1 MVLKSSRHPCLEV
14 QDGVS
19 FISNNVEMSREKS
32 KFQIITGPNMGGKST
47 YIRQIGVVV
56 LMAQIGSFVPC
67 AEASLPLFDAVL
79 CRVGASD
86 SQLKGVST
94 FMAEMLETAS
104 ILKASTP
111 NSLIIIDE
119 LGRGTSTYDGFGL
132 AWAISEHIGQQIG
145 SFCLFATHFHEL
157 TAISEEMKSVKN
169 LHVKAKTDSKSITL
183 LYKVEEGICDQSF
196 GIHVAEL
203 AAFPESVVRLA
214 KRKADELED
223 FSAPHEMEKKLA
235 KYSTQEI
242 ENGNQLIQGFLTEYQ
257 ETMKA
262 SAAAEGTEVWE
273 EESKKVLGG
282 LKAKY
287 VRAVEENGFLR
298 EIKTCIPAAKGHA
311 MKRQRRD
318 QDQDLFRPPPASFF
332 PGSSNNNSKE
342 DLDSDQHEV
351 YVPKKASLSLALT
364 SSTSESLEF
373 NPADPVAHLFPNS
386 NFSFLALK
394 PDAGKRPL
402 WVSDDGRIF
411 LEAFHEL
418 AEKASDFLVTIA
430 EPVSRP
436 ARIHEYKLTTYT
448 LYAAVSVGMETNVLI
463 DVLERYSKV
472 TLPQRVVDFI
482 RECTDTYGKVKLVLN
497 DNRYYLESTYPKV
510 LRHLLQDPVINQARA
525 FKTDDDSKSNG
536 KKNNAASTKNKPNN
550 AASVNN
556 NKGGKVDSKKG
567 GATANDR
574 NSDLYNRAA
583 TLPANAVTDDSAFG
597 AVISLDQEDEEE
609 EEDAAARL
617 GILNGIPGGTG
628 DDGGLVMG
636 PSKASAA
643 LVELDYAQSF
653 EIQKMHVEEVKK
665 RCNEIDYPLME
676 EYDFRHDKDNPDLD
690 INLSPKCQIRDYQEK
705 CLSKMFGG
713 GDGRARSGVIVLP
726 TGAGKT
732 LVGITAACTIK
743 KSALVLCTNAI
754 SVEQWTKEFLKWS
767 NIPENRICKF
777 TSDSRVP
784 FEGDS
789 GILVTT
795 YTMITHS
802 GKRAWDTGK
811 MIEFISSREWGLL
824 ILDEVHVV
832 PANVFR
838 RVLTTVATHSKLG
851 LTATLVRE
859 DDKIA
864 DLNFLIGP
872 KLYEADWQNLSNR
885 GHIAKVEATEVWC
898 PMTGDFYRE
907 YLKSPLRKRR
917 LLCVMNPNK
926 LMAAEYLI
934 RTREAAGDKI
944 IVFSDNVFALQH
956 FAHRLKKPF
965 IYGNTGNKERF
976 ALLQHFRDNH
986 PAFKTIC
993 LSKVGDTSLD
1003 LPEATCLIQI
1013 SSQFGSR
1020 RQEAQRM
1027 GRILRA
1033 KRRNEEGFRSRFFT
1047 LVSQDTDEVAFS
1059 DKRKRFLID
1068 QGYMYKVVSNIQEL
1082 IPPEEAATL
1091 AYHAKKDQVEL
1102 LRTVLQHQDEEGGF
1116 ADDDLNSVMHPSG
1129 SGEGITRGPGGR
1141 FKAKGE
1147 GGGGGKK
1154 EAGGEK
1160 KRNPLFAKWYGK

>member
-1 MVLKSSRHPCLEV
+1 
-14 QDGVS
+14 
-19 FISNNVEMSREKS
+19 
-32 KFQIITGPNMGGKST
+32 
-47 YIRQIGVVV
+47 
-56 LMAQIGSFVPC
+56 
-67 AEASLPLFDAVL
+67 
-79 CRVGASD
+79 
-86 SQLKGVST
+86 
-94 FMAEMLETAS
+94 
-104 ILKASTP
+104 
-111 NSLIIIDE
+111 
-119 LGRGTSTYDGFGL
+119 
-132 AWAISEHIGQQIG
+132 
-145 SFCLFATHFHEL
+145 
-157 TAISEEMKSVKN
+157 
-169 LHVKAKTDSKSITL
+169 
-183 LYKVEEGICDQSF
+183 
-196 GIHVAEL
+196 
-203 AAFPESVVRLA
+203 
-214 KRKADELED
+214 
-223 FSAPHEMEKKLA
+223 
-235 KYSTQEI
+235 
-242 ENGNQLIQGFLTEYQ
+242 
-257 ETMKA
+257 
-262 SAAAEGTEVWE
+262 
-273 EESKKVLGG
+273 
-282 LKAKY
+282 
-287 VRAVEENGFLR
+287 
-298 EIKTCIPAAKGHA
+298 
-311 MKRQRRD
+311 
-318 QDQDLFRPPPASFF
+318 
-332 PGSSNNNSKE
+332 
-342 DLDSDQHEV
+342 
-351 YVPKKASLSLALT
+351 
-364 SSTSESLEF
+364 
-373 NPADPVAHLFPNS
+373 
-386 NFSFLALK
+386 LALK
-394 PDAGKRPL
+394 PDAHKRPL

-418 AEKASDFLVTIA
+418 SEKASDFLVTIA

-482 RECTDTYGKVKLVLN
+482 RDCTNTYGKVKLVLN

-510 LRHLLQDPVINQARA
+510 LRHLLKDPVINQARA
-525 FKTDDDSKSNG
+525 VRSGGGDGGGGGDNIKQEDSLLKRFPVKPSNSSTTNVKISVAKEASSSLS
-536 KKNNAASTKNKPNN
+536 KKNGTDRTLELFNRNAT
-550 AASVNN
+550 
-556 NKGGKVDSKKG
+556 
-567 GATANDR
+567 T
-574 NSDLYNRAA
+574 
-583 TLPANAVTDDSAFG
+583 PANAATDDSAFG

-609 EEDAAARL
+609 EEDTAARL
-617 GILNGIPGGTG
+617 GIVDGLSGGTG

-653 EIQKMHVEEVKK
+653 EIQKLHVEEVKK

-767 NIPENRICKF
+767 NIPESRICKF

-802 GKRAWDTGK
+802 GKRAWDTAR
-811 MIEFISSREWGLL
+811 MIEFIAGREWGLL

-956 FAHRLKKPF
+956 FAKRLNKPF

-1033 KRRNEEGFRSRFFT
+1033 KRRSEEGFRSRFYT

-1068 QGYMYKVVSNIQEL
+1068 QGYMYKVVSNIQDL
-1082 IPPEEAATL
+1082 ITPEEAATL
-1091 AYHAKKDQVEL
+1091 AYHTRKEQVDL
-1102 LRTVLQHQDEEGGF
+1102 LRTVLAHQDEEGGF
-1116 ADDDLNSVMHPSG
+1116 GEDDLNSVMHPTSVAG
-1129 SGEGITRGPGGR
+1129 ADGIMRGPGGK
-1141 FKAKGE
+1141 FQKKE
-1147 GGGGGKK
+1147 GGGSKANAGPAKK
-1154 EAGGEK
+1154 Q
-1160 KRNPLFAKWYGK
+1160 NPLFAKWYGK

>member
-1 MVLKSSRHPCLEV
+1 MKR
-14 QDGVS
+14 
-19 FISNNVEMSREKS
+19 R
-32 KFQIITGPNMGGKST
+32 
-47 YIRQIGVVV
+47 
-56 LMAQIGSFVPC
+56 
-67 AEASLPLFDAVL
+67 
-79 CRVGASD
+79 
-86 SQLKGVST
+86 
-94 FMAEMLETAS
+94 
-104 ILKASTP
+104 
-111 NSLIIIDE
+111 
-119 LGRGTSTYDGFGL
+119 RGT
-132 AWAISEHIGQQIG
+132 G
-145 SFCLFATHFHEL
+145 S
-157 TAISEEMKSVKN
+157 
-169 LHVKAKTDSKSITL
+169 
-183 LYKVEEGICDQSF
+183 
-196 GIHVAEL
+196 
-203 AAFPESVVRLA
+203 
-214 KRKADELED
+214 
-223 FSAPHEMEKKLA
+223 
-235 KYSTQEI
+235 
-242 ENGNQLIQGFLTEYQ
+242 
-257 ETMKA
+257 
-262 SAAAEGTEVWE
+262 
-273 EESKKVLGG
+273 
-282 LKAKY
+282 
-287 VRAVEENGFLR
+287 
-298 EIKTCIPAAKGHA
+298 
-311 MKRQRRD
+311 
-318 QDQDLFRPPPASFF
+318 
-332 PGSSNNNSKE
+332 GSSNASPALGGGQPAAVNSA
-342 DLDSDQHEV
+342 LQQLLQMQHMMNPQAAVNAAREAEEREAVVVEREV
-351 YVPKKASLSLALT
+351 YEPRGAKMTLERKDGDAQP
-364 SSTSESLEF
+364 STQNAADF
-373 NPADPVAHLFPNS
+373 ADDPVAHHFPNA

-394 PDAGKRPL
+394 NDAHKRPL

-411 LEAFHEL
+411 LEAFHQL

-463 DVLERYSKV
+463 DVLEQYSKV
-472 TLPQRVVDFI
+472 KLPQRVVDFI
-482 RECTDTYGKVKLVLN
+482 RDCTNTYGKVKLVLN

-510 LRHLLQDPVINQARA
+510 LRHLLKDPVINSSRA
-525 FKTDDDSKSNG
+525 IKSNDASDDVLA
-536 KKNNAASTKNKPNN
+536 KRLPNANAASKNAAAKSNN
-550 AASVNN
+550 ANKANAKQQPDV
-556 NKGGKVDSKKG
+556 KGGRKG
-567 GATANDR
+567 GNDR
-574 NSDLYNRAA
+574 NLELYSRAA
-583 TLPANAVTDDSAFG
+583 TLPANASIDDSAFG
-597 AVISLDQEDEEE
+597 AVISLDEEDEEE
-609 EEDAAARL
+609 EEDTGARL
-617 GILNGIPGGTG
+617 GIVDGLGGGTEN
-628 DDGGLVMG
+628 DGGLVMG

-653 EIQKMHVEEVKK
+653 EIEKQCVEEVKK

-676 EYDFRHDKDNPDLD
+676 EYDFRHDKDNPDLE

-767 NIPENRICKF
+767 TIPESRICKF
-777 TSDSRVP
+777 TSENRVP

-802 GKRAWDTGK
+802 GKRAWDTAR

-956 FAHRLKKPF
+956 FAKRLQKPF
-965 IYGNTGNKERF
+965 IYGHTGNKERF

-986 PAFKTIC
+986 PSFKTIC

-1033 KRRNEEGFRSRFFT
+1033 KRRSEEGFRARFFT

-1068 QGYMYKVVSNIQEL
+1068 QGYMYKVVSNIQDL
-1082 IPPEEAATL
+1082 IPAEEKETL
-1091 AYHAKKDQVEL
+1091 AYHTRKEQIEL
-1102 LRTVLQHQDEEGGF
+1102 LQLVLAHQDEEGGTGF
-1116 ADDDLNSVMHPSG
+1116 ADDDLMSVMAQQPG
-1129 SGEGITRGPGGR
+1129 SDGILRGPGGK
-1141 FKAKGE
+1141 FKAKVESGK
-1147 GGGGGKK
+1147 GGV
-1154 EAGGEK
+1154 EK
-1160 KRNPLFAKWYGK
+1160 KRNSLFSKWYKK

>member
-1 MVLKSSRHPCLEV
+1 MKRGRNDDDAFGMFPSSKKDRDDEE
-14 QDGVS
+14 D
-19 FISNNVEMSREKS
+19 EK
-32 KFQIITGPNMGGKST
+32 
-47 YIRQIGVVV
+47 
-56 LMAQIGSFVPC
+56 
-67 AEASLPLFDAVL
+67 
-79 CRVGASD
+79 
-86 SQLKGVST
+86 
-94 FMAEMLETAS
+94 
-104 ILKASTP
+104 
-111 NSLIIIDE
+111 
-119 LGRGTSTYDGFGL
+119 
-132 AWAISEHIGQQIG
+132 
-145 SFCLFATHFHEL
+145 
-157 TAISEEMKSVKN
+157 
-169 LHVKAKTDSKSITL
+169 
-183 LYKVEEGICDQSF
+183 
-196 GIHVAEL
+196 IHV
-203 AAFPESVVRLA
+203 
-214 KRKADELED
+214 
-223 FSAPHEMEKKLA
+223 
-235 KYSTQEI
+235 Y
-242 ENGNQLIQGFLTEYQ
+242 
-257 ETMKA
+257 
-262 SAAAEGTEVWE
+262 
-273 EESKKVLGG
+273 
-282 LKAKY
+282 
-287 VRAVEENGFLR
+287 
-298 EIKTCIPAAKGHA
+298 IP
-311 MKRQRRD
+311 Q
-318 QDQDLFRPPPASFF
+318 
-332 PGSSNNNSKE
+332 
-342 DLDSDQHEV
+342 
-351 YVPKKASLSLALT
+351 KASLSLALT
-364 SSTSESLEF
+364 
-373 NPADPVAHLFPNS
+373 AGGDPSAPQPQDAVSHLFPNA
-386 NFSFLALK
+386 NFGFLALK
-394 PDAGKRPL
+394 PDATKRPL

-411 LEAFHEL
+411 LEAFHSL

-448 LYAAVSVGMETNVLI
+448 LYAAVSVGMETGVLI

-472 TLPQRVVDFI
+472 KLPQRVVDFI
-482 RECTDTYGKVKLVLN
+482 RDCTNTYGKVKLVLN
-497 DNRYYLESTYPKV
+497 DNRYYLESTFPKV
-510 LRHLLQDPVINQARA
+510 LRHLLKDPVINEARA
-525 FKTDDDSKSNG
+525 FRTDADNAKVEGALAKRLGNGGNAAKVSNQKGSTSTGGNAAKKTSGKQDSK
-536 KKNNAASTKNKPNN
+536 
-550 AASVNN
+550 
-556 NKGGKVDSKKG
+556 
-567 GATANDR
+567 

-583 TLPANAVTDDSAFG
+583 ITPANAATDDSAFG
-597 AVISLDQEDEEE
+597 AVISLDEEDEEE
-609 EEDAAARL
+609 EEDTAARL
-617 GILNGIPGGTG
+617 GIVDGLSGGTEN
-628 DDGGLVMG
+628 DGGLVMG

-653 EIQKMHVEEVKK
+653 EIQKLHVEEVKK

-767 NIPENRICKF
+767 TIDEKRICKF
-777 TSDSRVP
+777 TSDSRIP

-802 GKRAWDTGK
+802 GKRAWDTGR
-811 MIEFISSREWGLL
+811 MIDFISSREWGLL

-898 PMTGDFYRE
+898 PMTGDFYKE

-934 RTREAAGDKI
+934 RSREAAGDKI

-956 FAHRLKKPF
+956 FAKRLNKPF
-965 IYGNTGNKERF
+965 IYGHTGNKERF

-1033 KRRNEEGFRSRFFT
+1033 KRRSEEGFRSRFYT

-1068 QGYMYKVVSNIQEL
+1068 QGYMYKVVSDLNQL

-1091 AYHAKKDQVEL
+1091 AYHTRKEQVDL
-1102 LRTVLQHQDEEGGF
+1102 LNTVLAHQDEERGF
-1116 ADDDLNSVMHPSG
+1116 DDDDLMSVMPTAGAG
-1129 SGEGITRGPGGR
+1129 SDGILRGPGGK
-1141 FKAKGE
+1141 FKAKAESGR
-1147 GGGGGKK
+1147 G
-1154 EAGGEK
+1154 AVPEK
-1160 KRNPLFAKWYGK
+1160 KRHALFAKYYAK